1 MSTTISRQALPTR
14 RLSIIPNPSR
24 SRQNS
29 LSASF
34 TGLTAGVVADASDT
48 KNTEITIH
56 VEGEDKAMIRPNKI
70 MRGKQ
75 IQNSKFHTFLDI
87 KLILGIVKVKTKK
100 TIYSSQLRIKVCHL
114 ILM

>member
-1 MSTTISRQALPTR
+1 MSATISRQTLPTR
-14 RLSIIPNPSR
+14 RLSIIPNSSR

-34 TGLTAGVVADASDT
+34 TGLTAGVVDASNT
-48 KNTEITIH
+48 KDTEITIH

-75 IQNSKFHTFLDI
+75 I
-87 KLILGIVKVKTKK
+87 
-100 TIYSSQLRIKVCHL
+100 
-114 ILM
+114 